1 MSAAMKWLPL
11 AGTAAAALVA
21 PAHAATYFTV
31 AQAQAAMFPGAKFQA
46 SPLQLTA
53 EDRAALLAAS
63 GVHEPF
69 DGSGVW
75 QVSTGGWFI
84 TDAVVG
90 KHEKIRYAVG
100 LDAGGKVVGIEIL
113 EYNETYGYQVRDVAW
128 RKQFVG
134 KTARD
139 PVRLNKDIRNVS
151 GATLSCK
158 HVTDG
163 VHRVLALYE
172 RRLRRP

>member
-1 MSAAMKWLPL
+1 MSMKWTPLASAA
-11 AGTAAAALVA
+11 ASAALA
-21 PAHAATYFTV
+21 STAHAAVYYSV
-31 AQAQAAMFPGAKFQA
+31 PQAQAAMFPGAHFQA
-46 SPLQLTA
+46 SPLQLSD
-53 EDRAALLAAS
+53 EDRKALLAAS

-75 QVSTGGWFI
+75 RVSTGGWFI

-100 LDAGGKVVGIEIL
+100 IDATGKVVGIEIL
-113 EYNETYGYQVRDVAW
+113 EYNETYGYQVRDASW

-134 KTARD
+134 KNARD
-139 PVRLNKDIRNVS
+139 PVKLNQDIRNVS

-158 HVTDG
+158 HITDG
-163 VHRVLALYE
+163 VRRVLALHE
-172 RRLRRP
+172 RRLRTP